1 MEQLI
6 AVVDL
11 TSGKRLDRDRETLT
25 LDIPLDFDRETGGVF
40 VDADKLGRYRTRE
53 GETRVYS
60 TVPKHLSQRAAG
72 EECLVAAEEVDSSGS
87 MCTRHY
93 WRSVVKPLR

>member
-1 MEQLI
+1 MDQLI

-11 TSGKRLDRDRETLT
+11 TSGKRFERDRETLT
-25 LDIPLDFDRETGGVF
+25 LDIPLDFDHETGGVF
-40 VDADKLGRYRTRE
+40 VDADKLGRYRTKG

-60 TVPKHLSQRAAG
+60 TVPKRLSDRAAG
-72 EECLVAAEEVDSSGS
+72 EECLVPTKEVDSSGVV
-87 MCTRHY
+87 CTRHY

>member
-1 MEQLI
+1 MEKLI

-11 TSGKRLDRDRETLT
+11 TSGKQLDREKETLT
-25 LDIPLDFDRETGGVF
+25 LDIPPDFDRETGGVF
-40 VDADKLGRYRTRE
+40 VDADRLGRYRTTR

-60 TVPKHLSQRAAG
+60 TVPKHLSHRAAG
-72 EECLVAAEEVDSSGS
+72 EECLVATQEVDSSGAV
-87 MCTRHY
+87 CTRRY